1 MTTKRAPAILG
12 FLAGAA
18 VLFAACG
25 DATTSPSASESS
37 SQPPASASNEAPS
50 SAPSQAAPSANPGGK
65 ITVGSLATVAT
76 NNLRVRSKPS
86 VAADSTKLK
95 PTLDKGR
102 VVYVVSGPTKG
113 SGYTW
118 YRVQPL
124 REDGDTEDLPL
135 GWIASA
141 AKDGTPWLT
150 AAAPPCPGKPGDY
163 SSFAHTTGLMALACF
178 KGEDITFPAR
188 LASPEATCGVDVGWS
203 VDPEW
208 LGSTCQQPKFLLA
221 DTESTESV
229 VPIIDPKVDTN
240 GFTPG
245 VDEPGWIPVT
255 VTGRYDHPAAKNC
268 KGVSTDGSTKVP
280 LTRAEIVLG
289 CRATFVITAIAPGS

>member
-18 VLFAACG
+18 VLVAACG
-25 DATTSPSASESS
+25 GGTASPSASESS
-37 SQPPASASNEAPS
+37 GQPSALASNEAPS
-50 SAPSQAAPSANPGGK
+50 STPSQAAPAANPGGK

-95 PTLDKGR
+95 PQLDKGR

-124 REDGDTEDLPL
+124 RQDGDTADLPL

-141 AKDGTPWLT
+141 DKDGTPWLT
-150 AAAPPCPGKPGDY
+150 ADAPPCPGKPGDY
-163 SSFAHTTGLMALACF
+163 GSFAHTTGLAALACF
-178 KGEDITFPAR
+178 KGDDITFQAR
-188 LASPEATCGVDVGWS
+188 LESPEATCGVDIGWS
-203 VDPEW
+203 VEPEW
-208 LGSTCQQPKFLLA
+208 LGSTCPQPKFLLA
-221 DTESTESV
+221 DTDSTESV
-229 VPIIDPKVDTN
+229 NAIIDPKVNTD
-240 GFTPG
+240 GFKPG
-245 VDEPGWIPVT
+245 VEESQWTPVT
-255 VTGRYDHPAAKNC
+255 VTGRYDHPAAKDC

-280 LTRAEIVLG
+280 RTRAEIVLG
-289 CRATFVITAIAPGS
+289 CRATFVITAIAPRS